1 MGWHERRGQSD
12 AVSSGRGDSMRLAW
26 IVPNADP
33 TVASFRYRCLIPAWA
48 LQQIGHD
55 STIFVD
61 GQPDPFEFD
70 ALIVVKQA
78 GERLHDVA
86 RAFRSAGKPVFLDL
100 CDNIFVPGYAQR
112 RGPDLSA
119 ETAGELARHAEAFVT
134 PTHALER
141 VARRHLGENMAS
153 WVVPDAAITPD
164 TYHAIS
170 AWLPGAIVAAP
181 LRRMDRL
188 ISGSRRVFGDEAGA
202 SAQSGLP
209 GGRELHDGDM
219 FGVESDWQV
228 DHLPED
234 TARVIWFGR
243 HGSFHSEFGMSLLK
257 PVIEEL
263 ERAHRDRPIELVII
277 SNNRVRFDAVTH
289 GVKIFTRYE
298 AWSNERVFFE
308 LSRADLFVM
317 PSAADP
323 FSLCKS
329 ANRAVLALANNV
341 PVVATYLES
350 LEPLREAVMI
360 DDWRAGIGAYLFD
373 RHTAKE
379 HLARAQPILA
389 DQFSVEAIGRQWNA
403 VIGGA
408 RAGLSEAGSS
418 WQPAVQ
424 MA

>member
-1 MGWHERRGQSD
+1 
-12 AVSSGRGDSMRLAW
+12 MRLAW

-33 TVASFRYRCLIPAWA
+33 TVASFRYRCLVPAWA
-48 LQQIGHD
+48 LQQVGHD
-55 STIFVD
+55 SAIFID
-61 GQPDPFEFD
+61 EQPDPSEFD

-78 GERLHDVA
+78 GERFHEVA
-86 RAFRSAGKPVFLDL
+86 RAFRARGKPVFLDL
-100 CDNIFVPGYAQR
+100 CDNIFIPGYAQR
-112 RGPDLSA
+112 RGPELSA
-119 ETAGELARHAEAFVT
+119 ETASNLARHADALVT

-141 VARRHLGENMAS
+141 VARHHLGEDVAS

-164 TYHAIS
+164 AYQAIS
-170 AWLPGAIVAAP
+170 AWLSRSIAAS
-181 LRRMDRL
+181 M
-188 ISGSRRVFGDEAGA
+188 
-202 SAQSGLP
+202 QSGLS
-209 GGRELHDGDM
+209 GARQLHDGDM

-228 DHLPED
+228 EHLPEG

-243 HGSFHSEFGMSLLK
+243 HGSFHSEFGMGLLK

-263 ERAHRDRPIELVII
+263 ERVHRDRPVELVVI
-277 SNNRVRFDAVTH
+277 SNNRIRFDALTH

-298 AWSNERVFFE
+298 AWSSERVFFE

-350 LEPLREAVMI
+350 LEPLRDVLML
-360 DDWRAGIGAYLFD
+360 DDWRAGIDAYLFD
-373 RHTAKE
+373 PHTARD
-379 HLARAQPILA
+379 HLARAQPVLA
-389 DQFSVEAIGRQWNA
+389 QQFSIEAIGRQWNEA
-403 VIGGA
+403 LGGG
-408 RAGLSEAGSS
+408 RAGLSEPGSY
-418 WQPAVQ
+418 WQPAAQ

>member
-1 MGWHERRGQSD
+1 
-12 AVSSGRGDSMRLAW
+12 MRLAW

-33 TVASFRYRCLIPAWA
+33 TVASFRYRCLVPAWA

-55 STIFVD
+55 SAIFVD
-61 GQPDPFEFD
+61 ERPDPSEFD

-86 RAFRSAGKPVFLDL
+86 RAFRTRGKPVFLDL

-112 RGPDLSA
+112 RGPELSA
-119 ETAGELARHAEAFVT
+119 ETAGDLARHAEAFVT

-141 VARRHLGENMAS
+141 VARRHLGDDVAS

-164 TYHAIS
+164 GYQALS
-170 AWLPGAIVAAP
+170 AWLPGAIVEAP
-181 LRRMDRL
+181 
-188 ISGSRRVFGDEAGA
+188 
-202 SAQSGLP
+202 QSGLS
-209 GGRELHDGDM
+209 GGRDLHDGDM

-228 DHLPED
+228 EHLPED

-243 HGSFHSEFGMSLLK
+243 HGSFHSEFGMGLLK

-263 ERAHRDRPIELVII
+263 ERAHRDRPVELVVM
-277 SNNRVRFDAVTH
+277 SNNRIRFDALTH
-289 GVKIFTRYE
+289 GVRIFTRYE
-298 AWSNERVFFE
+298 TWSNERVFFE

-350 LEPLREAVMI
+350 LEPLRDVLVI
-360 DDWRAGIGAYLFD
+360 DDWRAGIDAYLFD
-373 RHTAKE
+373 PRIANE

-389 DQFSVEAIGRQWNA
+389 EQFSVEAIGRQWNA
-403 VIGGA
+403 VLGGGA
-408 RAGLSEAGSS
+408 ELSAPGSY

>member
-1 MGWHERRGQSD
+1 
-12 AVSSGRGDSMRLAW
+12 MRLAW
-26 IVPNADP
+26 IVPDADP
-33 TVASFRYRCLIPAWA
+33 AVASFRYRCLIPAWA
-48 LQQIGHD
+48 LQQAGHD
-55 STIFVD
+55 SVIFAE
-61 GQPDPFEFD
+61 QHPDPNSFD

-86 RAFRSAGKPVFLDL
+86 RAFRSRGKPVFLDL

-112 RGPDLSA
+112 RGPELSA
-119 ETAGELARHAEAFVT
+119 ESAGDLARHADAIVT
-134 PTHALER
+134 PTRALER
-141 VARRHLGENMAS
+141 VARRHLGEEVAS

-164 TYHAIS
+164 AYQAIS
-170 AWLPGAIVAAP
+170 AWLPQAVASP
-181 LRRMDRL
+181 VLGL
-188 ISGSRRVFGDEAGA
+188 SAGK
-202 SAQSGLP
+202 
-209 GGRELHDGDM
+209 ELHDDET

-243 HGSFHSEFGMSLLK
+243 HGSFHSDFGMALLK

-263 ERAHRDRPIELVII
+263 ERAHRDRPIELVVI
-277 SNNRVRFDAVTH
+277 SNNRVRFDALTH
-289 GVKIFTRYE
+289 GVNIFTRYE
-298 AWSNERVFFE
+298 TWSNERVFFE

-317 PSAADP
+317 PSGADP

-350 LEPLREAVMI
+350 LEPLRDVMML
-360 DDWRAGIGAYLFD
+360 DDWRTGIDSYLFEP
-373 RHTAKE
+373 HTVRD

-389 DQFSVEAIGRQWNA
+389 QHFSIDAVGRQWSE
-403 VIGGA
+403 VLGGG
-408 RAGLSEAGSS
+408 RAELSAPGAH

>member
-1 MGWHERRGQSD
+1 
-12 AVSSGRGDSMRLAW
+12 MRLAW

-33 TVASFRYRCLIPAWA
+33 KVASFRYRCLIPAWA
-48 LQQIGHD
+48 LQQVGH
-55 STIFVD
+55 SSAIFVD
-61 GQPDPFEFD
+61 EQPDPSEFD

-78 GERLHDVA
+78 GERLHDMA
-86 RAFRSAGKPVFLDL
+86 RAFQARGKPVFMDL

-112 RGPDLSA
+112 RGPELSA
-119 ETAGELARHAEAFVT
+119 ETASDLARYTEGFVT

-141 VARRHLGENMAS
+141 VARLHLGADMAS

-164 TYHAIS
+164 AYQAIS
-170 AWLPGAIVAAP
+170 AWLPRSVVAAP
-181 LRRMDRL
+181 LRGMDRF
-188 ISGSRRVFGDEAGA
+188 ISGSRRVFGAEANEAGA
-202 SAQSGLP
+202 SSQSGP
-209 GGRELHDGDM
+209 SGSRDKHDGDM

-243 HGSFHSEFGMSLLK
+243 HGSFHSEFGMGLLK

-263 ERAHRDRPIELVII
+263 EYAHRDRPIELVVI
-277 SNNRVRFDAVTH
+277 SNNRIRFDALTH

-298 AWSNERVFFE
+298 TWSNERVFFE

-317 PSAADP
+317 PSASDP

-350 LEPLREAVMI
+350 LEPLRDVLVL
-360 DDWRAGIGAYLFD
+360 DDWRAGIDAYLFEPD
-373 RHTAKE
+373 AARK

-389 DQFSVEAIGRQWNA
+389 EQFSIEATGRQWNA
-403 VIGGA
+403 VLGG
-408 RAGLSEAGSS
+408 RSELSEPSAY
-418 WQPAVQ
+418 WRPAAQ
-424 MA
+424 LA

>member
-1 MGWHERRGQSD
+1 MIQAWGRSCPGAPVGARMDAKVDRAGWES
-12 AVSSGRGDSMRLAW
+12 SMRLAW

-33 TVASFRYRCLIPAWA
+33 TVASFRYRCLVPAWA

-55 STIFVD
+55 SVIFVD
-61 GQPDPFEFD
+61 ERPDPAEFD

-86 RAFRSAGKPVFLDL
+86 RAFQARGKPVFLDL

-112 RGPDLSA
+112 RGPELSA
-119 ETAGELARHAEAFVT
+119 ESAGDLARYADAFVT

-141 VARRHLGENMAS
+141 VARRHLGEDIAS

-164 TYHAIS
+164 AYQAIS
-170 AWLPGAIVAAP
+170 AWLPQVVAAP
-181 LRRMDRL
+181 PLRGTDRL
-188 ISGSRRVFGDEAGA
+188 A
-202 SAQSGLP
+202 S
-209 GGRELHDGDM
+209 GGRDLHDEET

-243 HGSFHSEFGMSLLK
+243 HGSFHSEFGMGLLR
-257 PVIEEL
+257 PVLEEL
-263 ERAHRDRPIELVII
+263 ERAHRDRPIELVVI
-277 SNNRVRFDAVTH
+277 SNNRIRFDALTH

-298 AWSNERVFFE
+298 TWSNERVFFE

-350 LEPLREAVMI
+350 LEPLRDVLMI
-360 DDWRAGIGAYLFD
+360 DDWRAGIDAYLFD
-373 RHTAKE
+373 PRITAE
-379 HLARAQPILA
+379 HLARARPILA
-389 DQFSVEAIGRQWNA
+389 EQFSIDAIGRQWN
-403 VIGGA
+403 VVLGGD
-408 RAGLSEAGSS
+408 RAELSETGSY

>member
-1 MGWHERRGQSD
+1 
-12 AVSSGRGDSMRLAW
+12 MRLAW

-33 TVASFRYRCLIPAWA
+33 TVASFRYRCLVPAWA

-55 STIFVD
+55 SAIFVD
-61 GQPDPFEFD
+61 ERPDPSEFD

-86 RAFRSAGKPVFLDL
+86 RAFRTRGKPVFLDL

-112 RGPDLSA
+112 RGPELSA
-119 ETAGELARHAEAFVT
+119 ETAGDLARHAEAFGT

-141 VARRHLGENMAS
+141 VARRHLGDDVAS

-164 TYHAIS
+164 GYQALS
-170 AWLPGAIVAAP
+170 AWLPGAIVEAP
-181 LRRMDRL
+181 
-188 ISGSRRVFGDEAGA
+188 
-202 SAQSGLP
+202 QSGLS
-209 GGRELHDGDM
+209 GGRDLHDGDM

-228 DHLPED
+228 EHLPED

-243 HGSFHSEFGMSLLK
+243 HGSFHSEFGMGLLK

-263 ERAHRDRPIELVII
+263 ERAHRDRPVELVVM
-277 SNNRVRFDAVTH
+277 SNNRIRFDALTH
-289 GVKIFTRYE
+289 GVRIFTRYE
-298 AWSNERVFFE
+298 TWSNERVFFE

-350 LEPLREAVMI
+350 LEPLRDVLVI
-360 DDWRAGIGAYLFD
+360 DDWRAGIDAYLFD
-373 RHTAKE
+373 PRIANE

-389 DQFSVEAIGRQWNA
+389 EQFSVEAIGRQWNA
-403 VIGGA
+403 VLGGGA
-408 RAGLSEAGSS
+408 ELSAPGSY

>member
-1 MGWHERRGQSD
+1 
-12 AVSSGRGDSMRLAW
+12 
-26 IVPNADP
+26 
-33 TVASFRYRCLIPAWA
+33 
-48 LQQIGHD
+48 
-55 STIFVD
+55 
-61 GQPDPFEFD
+61 
-70 ALIVVKQA
+70 
-78 GERLHDVA
+78 
-86 RAFRSAGKPVFLDL
+86 
-100 CDNIFVPGYAQR
+100 
-112 RGPDLSA
+112 LSA
-119 ETAGELARHAEAFVT
+119 ETAGDLARHADALVT

-141 VARRHLGENMAS
+141 VARRHLGEDVAS

-164 TYHAIS
+164 TYQAIS
-170 AWLPGAIVAAP
+170 AWLPRSIVAAP
-181 LRRMDRL
+181 LRGMDRL
-188 ISGSRRVFGDEAGA
+188 ISGSRRVFGAELDEAGA
-202 SAQSGLP
+202 AAQSKLS
-209 GGRELHDGDM
+209 GGWDLHDGET

-243 HGSFHSEFGMSLLK
+243 HGSFHSEFGMGLLK

-263 ERAHRDRPIELVII
+263 ERAHRDRPIELVVI
-277 SNNRVRFDAVTH
+277 SNNRVRFDALTH
-289 GVKIFTRYE
+289 GVHIFTRYE
-298 AWSNERVFFE
+298 TWSNERVFFE

-350 LEPLREAVMI
+350 LEPLRDVLMI
-360 DDWRAGIGAYLFD
+360 DDWRTGIDAYLFEP
-373 RHTAKE
+373 RIAAE

-389 DQFSVEAIGRQWNA
+389 EQFSIDAIGRHWN
-403 VIGGA
+403 VVLGGG
-408 RAGLSEAGSS
+408 RAELSETGSY

>member
-1 MGWHERRGQSD
+1 
-12 AVSSGRGDSMRLAW
+12 MRIAW

-48 LQQIGHD
+48 LQQLGHD
-55 STIFVD
+55 SAIFVD
-61 GQPDPFEFD
+61 ERPDPSQFD

-86 RAFRSAGKPVFLDL
+86 RAFRARGKPVFLDL

-112 RGPDLSA
+112 RGPELSA
-119 ETAGELARHAEAFVT
+119 ETAGDLARHADAFVT

-141 VARRHLGENMAS
+141 VARRHLGEDMAS
-153 WVVPDAAITPD
+153 RVVPDAAITPD
-164 TYHAIS
+164 AYQAIS
-170 AWLPGAIVAAP
+170 AWLPRSLVAAP
-181 LRRMDRL
+181 P
-188 ISGSRRVFGDEAGA
+188 
-202 SAQSGLP
+202 SGLS
-209 GGRELHDGDM
+209 GGRELHDGEM

-243 HGSFHSEFGMSLLK
+243 HGSFHSEFGMGLLK

-263 ERAHRDRPIELVII
+263 EYAHRDRPIELVVI
-277 SNNRVRFDAVTH
+277 SNNRVRFDALTH

-350 LEPLREAVMI
+350 LEPLRDVLML
-360 DDWRAGIGAYLFD
+360 DDWRAGIDAYLFD
-373 RHTAKE
+373 PRTANQ

-389 DQFSVEAIGRQWNA
+389 EQFSIEAIGRQWNT
-403 VIGGA
+403 VLGGG
-408 RAGLSEAGSS
+408 RAELSAPGSY

>member
-1 MGWHERRGQSD
+1 
-12 AVSSGRGDSMRLAW
+12 MRLAW
-26 IVPNADP
+26 IVPGADP

-48 LQQIGHD
+48 LHQMGYD

-61 GQPDPFEFD
+61 EQPDPAAFD
-70 ALIVVKQA
+70 ALLIVKQA
-78 GERLHDVA
+78 GDQLHALA
-86 RAFRSAGKPVFLDL
+86 RAFRAQGKPVLLDL
-100 CDNIFVPGYAQR
+100 CDNVFIPGYAQR

-119 ETAGELARHAEAFVT
+119 ETIIDLARDAGGFVT
-134 PTHALER
+134 PSRALER
-141 VARRHLGENMAS
+141 VARGHLGEDIAS

-164 TYHAIS
+164 AYQAIS
-170 AWLPGAIVAAP
+170 AWL
-181 LRRMDRL
+181 
-188 ISGSRRVFGDEAGA
+188 SRPVAGA
-202 SAQSGLP
+202 PQGGLSAA
-209 GGRELHDGDM
+209 RDLHAKDM

-243 HGSFHSEFGMSLLK
+243 HGSFHSEFGMGLLK

-263 ERAHRDRPIELVII
+263 ELAHRDRPIELVVI
-277 SNNRVRFDAVTH
+277 SNNRVRFDALTH
-289 GVKIFTRYE
+289 GVNIFTRYE

-323 FSLCKS
+323 FSVCKS
-329 ANRAVLALANNV
+329 ANRAVLSLVNNV

-350 LEPLREAVMI
+350 LEPLRDVI
-360 DDWRAGIGAYLFD
+360 TLDDWRAGIDAYLFD
-373 RHTAKE
+373 RFVARE
-379 HLARAQPILA
+379 HLRRAQSILA
-389 DQFSVEAIGRQWNA
+389 EQFSIEAIGRQWNG
-403 VIGGA
+403 ILGGD
-408 RAGLSEAGSS
+408 RTQLPEPPSY